1 MLTSYVF
8 YHIENNSK
16 IDIITENID
25 NITLLAYSNTGDVMY
40 GIDLDQEIKYLTA
53 SFRYFKE
60 KEYHVTRLC
69 KCDVLLLV
77 FEGVLRFVED
87 GIAYA
92 VHPGQYHIQKHDSYQ
107 EGKLPSD
114 GAKYLYIH
122 FMAQWTDSSHVLP
135 RSGSF
140 DTAALMPDMEAMH
153 ALDYEDA
160 PYILRAGML
169 YKLLSQLYKPHVTG
183 PAVKPMVEYI
193 RTHMQSDLSLELL
206 CREFSF
212 SKNHIINLFKKE
224 LGMTPVAYLN
234 DLRLRQAERLL
245 IATSQTIESIATTCG
260 YPNYSHFYR
269 QFLRKNGV
277 SPEKFRQKKHLG

>member
-8 YHIENNSK
+8 YHIEKNGK

-40 GIDLDQEIKYLTA
+40 GIDLDQEIKYLAA

-87 GIAYA
+87 GVAYEI
-92 VHPGQYHIQKHDSYQ
+92 HPGQYHIQKQDSYQ

-122 FMAQWTDSSHVLP
+122 FMAQWTDSSHILP

-140 DTAALMPDMEAMH
+140 DPAALMPDMEAMQ
-153 ALDYEDA
+153 ALAYADV
-160 PYILRAGML
+160 PYILRAGMF
-169 YKLLSQLYKPHVTG
+169 YKLLSQLHSPQVLS
-183 PAVKPMVEYI
+183 PAVAKMAEYL
-193 RTHMQSDLSLELL
+193 RRHMQTGIALEDL

-234 DLRLRQAERLL
+234 ECRLRQAEQLL
-245 IATSQTIESIATTCG
+245 IATSQTIESIAAACG

-269 QFLRKNGV
+269 QFYRKNRI